1 MLGFK
6 DKAAII
12 WIVTKIK
19 AVTTSHNNLNQ
30 MVMNNHFTTN
40 LNATSAQDLVDEK
53 GNTILADW
61 SYDVASG
68 EVGTD
73 WIYKI
78 KENARKTSDRIR
90 SIA

>member
-6 DKAAII
+6 DKAAIN

-40 LNATSAQDLVDEK
+40 LNATSAQELVDEK

-61 SYDVASG
+61 SYEVASG
-68 EVGTD
+68 KVGTD
-73 WIYKI
+73 WKHKV
-78 KENARKTSDRIR
+78 KEE
-90 SIA
+90 

>member
-6 DKAAII
+6 DKAAINR
-12 WIVTKIK
+12 IVTKIK
-19 AVTTSHNNLNQ
+19 AVTTSHNALNQ

-61 SYDVASG
+61 SYEVASG

-73 WIYKI
+73 WKYKI
-78 KENARKTSDRIR
+78 KEE
-90 SIA
+90 

>member
-6 DKAAII
+6 DKAAIN

-40 LNATSAQDLVDEK
+40 LNVTSAQDLLDEK

-61 SYDVASG
+61 SYEVASG

-73 WIYKI
+73 WTYKV
-78 KENARKTSDRIR
+78 KEE
-90 SIA
+90 

>member
-1 MLGFK
+1 MAFVFK
-6 DKAAII
+6 DKASIQ
-12 WIVTKIK
+12 WLVSKIK
-19 AVTTSHNNLNQ
+19 SVTTSHKALNQ

-61 SYDVASG
+61 SYEVANG

-73 WIYKI
+73 WTYKV
-78 KENARKTSDRIR
+78 KEE
-90 SIA
+90 

>member
-6 DKAAII
+6 DKATIN

-61 SYDVASG
+61 SYEVASG

-73 WIYKI
+73 WAYKV
-78 KENARKTSDRIR
+78 KEE
-90 SIA
+90 

>member
-6 DKAAII
+6 DKAAIN

-40 LNATSAQDLVDEK
+40 LNATSAQELVDEK
-53 GNTILADW
+53 GNTILVDW
-61 SYDVASG
+61 SYEVASG
-68 EVGTD
+68 EVGTG
-73 WIYKI
+73 WTYKV
-78 KENARKTSDRIR
+78 KEE
-90 SIA
+90 

>member
-6 DKAAII
+6 DRAAFN

-61 SYDVASG
+61 SYEVASG

-73 WIYKI
+73 WKYKI
-78 KENARKTSDRIR
+78 KEE
-90 SIA
+90 

>member
-6 DKAAII
+6 DKAAIN

-40 LNATSAQDLVDEK
+40 LSATSAQNLVDEK

-61 SYDVASG
+61 SYEVASG

-73 WIYKI
+73 WKYKV
-78 KENARKTSDRIR
+78 KEE
-90 SIA
+90 

>member
-6 DKAAII
+6 DKAAIN

-30 MVMNNHFTTN
+30 MVMNNHFTTK
-40 LNATSAQDLVDEK
+40 LNATSAQELVDEK

-61 SYDVASG
+61 SYEAASG

-73 WIYKI
+73 WTYKI
-78 KENARKTSDRIR
+78 KEE
-90 SIA
+90 

>member
-1 MLGFK
+1 MLGFR
-6 DKAAII
+6 DKAAIN

-61 SYDVASG
+61 SYEVASG

-73 WIYKI
+73 WTYKV
-78 KENARKTSDRIR
+78 KEE
-90 SIA
+90 

>member
-6 DKAAII
+6 DKAAIN

-19 AVTTSHNNLNQ
+19 AVITSHNNLNQ

-61 SYDVASG
+61 SYEVASG

-73 WIYKI
+73 WKYKI
-78 KENARKTSDRIR
+78 KEE
-90 SIA
+90 

>member
-6 DKAAII
+6 DKAAIN

-61 SYDVASG
+61 SYEVASG

-73 WIYKI
+73 WTYKV
-78 KENARKTSDRIR
+78 KEE
-90 SIA
+90 

>member
-6 DKAAII
+6 DKAAIN

-30 MVMNNHFTTN
+30 MVINNHFTTN
-40 LNATSAQDLVDEK
+40 LNATSAQNLVDEK

-61 SYDVASG
+61 SYEVASG

-73 WIYKI
+73 WKYKI
-78 KENARKTSDRIR
+78 KEE
-90 SIA
+90 

>member
-6 DKAAII
+6 DKAAIN

-40 LNATSAQDLVDEK
+40 LNATSAQELVDEK
-53 GNTILADW
+53 GNPILADW
-61 SYDVASG
+61 SYEVASG

-73 WIYKI
+73 WTYKV
-78 KENARKTSDRIR
+78 KEE
-90 SIA
+90 

>member
-6 DKAAII
+6 DKAAIN

-40 LNATSAQDLVDEK
+40 LNATSAQELVDEK
-53 GNTILADW
+53 GNPILADW
-61 SYDVASG
+61 SYEVASG
-68 EVGTD
+68 EVGRD
-73 WIYKI
+73 WTYKV
-78 KENARKTSDRIR
+78 KEE
-90 SIA
+90 

>member
-6 DKAAII
+6 DKAAIN

-61 SYDVASG
+61 SYEVASG
-68 EVGTD
+68 EVGSD
-73 WIYKI
+73 WTYKV
-78 KENARKTSDRIR
+78 KEE
-90 SIA
+90 

>member
-6 DKAAII
+6 DKAAIN

-40 LNATSAQDLVDEK
+40 LNATSAQELVDEK
-53 GNTILADW
+53 GNPILADW
-61 SYDVASG
+61 SYEVASG

-73 WIYKI
+73 WAYKV
-78 KENARKTSDRIR
+78 KEE
-90 SIA
+90 

>member
-6 DKAAII
+6 DKAAIN

-61 SYDVASG
+61 SYKVASG

-73 WIYKI
+73 WKYKV
-78 KENARKTSDRIR
+78 KEE
-90 SIA
+90 

>member
-6 DKAAII
+6 DKAAIN

-30 MVMNNHFTTN
+30 MVMNNHFTAN

-61 SYDVASG
+61 SYEVASG

-73 WIYKI
+73 WTYKV
-78 KENARKTSDRIR
+78 KEE
-90 SIA
+90 

>member
-6 DKAAII
+6 DKAAIN

-53 GNTILADW
+53 GNTILPDW
-61 SYDVASG
+61 SYEVASG

-73 WIYKI
+73 WKYKV
-78 KENARKTSDRIR
+78 KEE
-90 SIA
+90 

>member
-6 DKAAII
+6 DKAAIN

-40 LNATSAQDLVDEK
+40 LNAASAQDLVDEK

-61 SYDVASG
+61 SYEVASG

-73 WIYKI
+73 WKYKV
-78 KENARKTSDRIR
+78 KEE
-90 SIA
+90 

>member
-6 DKAAII
+6 DKVALN

-61 SYDVASG
+61 SYEVASG

-73 WIYKI
+73 WTYKV
-78 KENARKTSDRIR
+78 KEE
-90 SIA
+90 

>member
-6 DKAAII
+6 DKAAIN

-53 GNTILADW
+53 GNAILADW
-61 SYDVASG
+61 SYEVASG
-68 EVGTD
+68 EVGSD
-73 WIYKI
+73 WTYKV
-78 KENARKTSDRIR
+78 KEE
-90 SIA
+90 

>member
-6 DKAAII
+6 DKAAIN

-19 AVTTSHNNLNQ
+19 AVTTSHSNLNQ

-61 SYDVASG
+61 SYEVASG

-73 WIYKI
+73 WTYKV
-78 KENARKTSDRIR
+78 KEE
-90 SIA
+90 

>member
-6 DKAAII
+6 DKAAIN

-53 GNTILADW
+53 GNTILVDW
-61 SYDVASG
+61 SYEVASG

-73 WIYKI
+73 WKYKI
-78 KENARKTSDRIR
+78 KEE
-90 SIA
+90 

>member
-6 DKAAII
+6 DKAAIN

-30 MVMNNHFTTN
+30 MVMNNHFTTK
-40 LNATSAQDLVDEK
+40 LNATSAQELVDEK

-61 SYDVASG
+61 SYEVASG
-68 EVGTD
+68 EVGKD
-73 WIYKI
+73 WKYKV
-78 KENARKTSDRIR
+78 KEE
-90 SIA
+90 

>member
-6 DKAAII
+6 DKAAIN

-30 MVMNNHFTTN
+30 MAMNNHFTTN

-61 SYDVASG
+61 SYEVASG
-68 EVGTD
+68 EVGMD
-73 WIYKI
+73 WKYKI
-78 KENARKTSDRIR
+78 KEE
-90 SIA
+90 

>member
-6 DKAAII
+6 DKATLN

-40 LNATSAQDLVDEK
+40 LNATSTQDLVDEK

-61 SYDVASG
+61 SYEVASG

-73 WIYKI
+73 WTYKV
-78 KENARKTSDRIR
+78 KEE
-90 SIA
+90 

>member
-6 DKAAII
+6 DNAAIN

-40 LNATSAQDLVDEK
+40 LNATSAQELLDEK

-61 SYDVASG
+61 SYEVESG

-73 WIYKI
+73 WKYKV
-78 KENARKTSDRIR
+78 KEE
-90 SIA
+90 

>member
-6 DKAAII
+6 DKAAIN

-40 LNATSAQDLVDEK
+40 LNATSAQELVDEK

-61 SYDVASG
+61 SYEVASG
-68 EVGTD
+68 KVGTD
-73 WIYKI
+73 WKYKI
-78 KENARKTSDRIR
+78 KEE
-90 SIA
+90 

>member
-6 DKAAII
+6 DKAAIN

-40 LNATSAQDLVDEK
+40 LNATSAQVLVDEK

-61 SYDVASG
+61 SYEVASG

-73 WIYKI
+73 WTYKI
-78 KENARKTSDRIR
+78 KEE
-90 SIA
+90 

>member
-6 DKAAII
+6 DKTAIN

-40 LNATSAQDLVDEK
+40 LNATSAQELVDEK
-53 GNTILADW
+53 GNAILADW
-61 SYDVASG
+61 SYEVASG
-68 EVGTD
+68 EVGSD
-73 WIYKI
+73 WTYKV
-78 KENARKTSDRIR
+78 KEE
-90 SIA
+90 

>member
-6 DKAAII
+6 DKAAIN

-19 AVTTSHNNLNQ
+19 AVTTSHNNLKQ

-61 SYDVASG
+61 SYEVASG

-73 WIYKI
+73 WKYKI
-78 KENARKTSDRIR
+78 KEE
-90 SIA
+90 